1 MPNANSIISSWL
13 QGIDAAGGMT
23 NPAGSLYTN
32 DQVAMQSAGD
42 NSGYG
47 VLNTG
52 PIRCDSVSA
61 PWCFG

>member
-1 MPNANSIISSWL
+1 MNNANSIISSWL
-13 QGIDAAGGMT
+13 QGVDAAGGMT

-32 DQVAMQSAGD
+32 DQAAMQSAGGS
-42 NSGYG
+42 NTYG

-52 PIRCDSVSA
+52 PIRCDSVAA